1 MWGSNQ
7 IGKVDRNDAK
17 GAAWIFTVRGTMADQ
32 NIVVKMMAAIKVG
45 VGVIARVMACV
56 YVRVWWIDKDG
67 NYEMSGICADERIGE
82 DKDQEILSGP
92 MSDWDDGPKFV
103 PV

>member
-1 MWGSNQ
+1 M
-7 IGKVDRNDAK
+7 
-17 GAAWIFTVRGTMADQ
+17 
-32 NIVVKMMAAIKVG
+32 
-45 VGVIARVMACV
+45 
-56 YVRVWWIDKDG
+56 YVWWIDKDG

-92 MSDWDDGPKFV
+92 ISDWDDGPKFV

>member
-1 MWGSNQ
+1 
-7 IGKVDRNDAK
+7 
-17 GAAWIFTVRGTMADQ
+17 MADQ

-92 MSDWDDGPKFV
+92 ISDWDDGPKFV